1 MTDATQQ
8 APVSLFLDLSFMDD
22 PYPALAKLRA
32 DDPVHFVAP
41 LGFWVILR
49 HDDVKRLFNDPENA
63 TPDRRHWEHFQPR
76 PEGSFMRWVEDNGFF
91 SLPPAEHARLR
102 KLFSVALTPRAVKR
116 YEAQVRE
123 TVERFA
129 APLRQAEGVIDLMET
144 FANPI
149 PNAVISRITGIP
161 PAGDDERRFRELAQT
176 TIRGFFSFSD
186 EVMKKAG
193 DDAFLEISSWV
204 RELAK
209 ARRDSLGEDII
220 SDLIRAQD
228 GGDRLID
235 DQIVM
240 TITGLIGAGSE
251 TTAIGGMIAAMT
263 LLDHP
268 NQMEKLRREP
278 EWIPNAVSEILRFAF
293 GGPAGLP
300 RYAVRDFELR
310 GKTIRKGQ
318 MILLSFGSASR
329 DPAVYEDPDR
339 FDVTRDVRDL
349 ITFGNG
355 PHYCLGANLARQE
368 MVCMIEAML
377 DFLSPSSRWRK
388 DLAEF
393 QTIGP
398 FRRPVT
404 LPVELGPR
412 TVSTHRGRDR

>member
-1 MTDATQQ
+1 MAAAAQQ
-8 APVSLFLDLSFMDD
+8 APASPFLDPSFMDD

-32 DDPVHFVAP
+32 EDPVHFVAP
-41 LGFWVILR
+41 LGFWFILR

-63 TPDRRHWEHFQPR
+63 TPDRRFWQHFQPR
-76 PEGSFMRWVEDNGFF
+76 PEGTFMRWVEDNGFF
-91 SLPPAEHARLR
+91 SMPPDEHTRLR
-102 KLFSVALTPRAVKR
+102 KLFSAALTPRAVKR

-123 TVERFA
+123 TIERFA
-129 APLRQAEGVIDLMET
+129 APLRRASGVIDLMET

-161 PAGDDERRFRELAQT
+161 AAGDDERRFRELAQT

-186 EVMKKAG
+186 EVTKKAG
-193 DDAFLEISSWV
+193 DDAFVEISTWV
-204 RELAK
+204 RELARE
-209 ARRDSLGEDII
+209 RRESLGEDMI

-228 GGDRLID
+228 RGDRLTD

-251 TTAIGGMIAAMT
+251 TTAMGGMIAAMT

-268 NQMEKLRREP
+268 EQMDKLRHTP
-278 EWIPNAVSEILRFAF
+278 DLIPNAISEILRFGF
-293 GGPAGLP
+293 GGPGGLP

-310 GKTIRKGQ
+310 GKTIQKGQ
-318 MILLSFGSASR
+318 MMLLSFGGASR
-329 DPAVYEDPDR
+329 DPAVYDEPDR
-339 FDVTRDVRDL
+339 FDVERDVKDL

-368 MVCMIEAML
+368 MGCMIEAML
-377 DFLSPSSRWRK
+377 DFLPPGSRWLK
-388 DLAEF
+388 DRMEF
-393 QTIGP
+393 QTTGL

-404 LPVELGPR
+404 LPIELAAR
-412 TVSTHRGRDR
+412 

>member
-1 MTDATQQ
+1 MAAAAQQ
-8 APVSLFLDLSFMDD
+8 APASPFLDPSFMDD

-32 DDPVHFVAP
+32 EDPVHFVAP
-41 LGFWVILR
+41 LGFWFILR

-63 TPDRRHWEHFQPR
+63 TPDRRFWQHFQPR
-76 PEGSFMRWVEDNGFF
+76 PEGTFMRWVEDNGFF
-91 SLPPAEHARLR
+91 SMPADEHTRLR
-102 KLFSVALTPRAVKR
+102 KLFSAALTPRAVKR

-123 TVERFA
+123 TIERFA
-129 APLRQAEGVIDLMET
+129 APLRRASGVIDLMET

-161 PAGDDERRFRELAQT
+161 AAGDDERRFRELAQT

-186 EVMKKAG
+186 EVTKKAG
-193 DDAFLEISSWV
+193 DDAFVEISTWV
-204 RELAK
+204 RELARE
-209 ARRDSLGEDII
+209 RRESLGEDMI

-228 GGDRLID
+228 RGDRLTD

-251 TTAIGGMIAAMT
+251 TTAMGGMIAAMT

-268 NQMEKLRREP
+268 EQMDELRRNP
-278 EWIPNAVSEILRFAF
+278 DLIPNAISEILRFGF
-293 GGPAGLP
+293 GGPGGLP

-310 GKTIRKGQ
+310 GKTIQKGQ
-318 MILLSFGSASR
+318 MMLLSFGGASR
-329 DPAVYEDPDR
+329 DPAVYDEPDR
-339 FDVTRDVRDL
+339 FDVERDVKDL

-368 MVCMIEAML
+368 MGCMIEAML
-377 DFLSPSSRWRK
+377 DFLPPGSRWLK
-388 DLAEF
+388 DRMEF
-393 QTIGP
+393 QTTGL

-404 LPVELGPR
+404 LPIELGPR
-412 TVSTHRGRDR
+412 

>member
-1 MTDATQQ
+1 MAAAPQ
-8 APVSLFLDLSFMDD
+8 APASPFLDPSFMDD

-32 DDPVHFVAP
+32 EDPVHFVAP
-41 LGFWVILR
+41 LGFWFILR

-76 PEGSFMRWVEDNGFF
+76 PEGTFMRWVEDNGFF
-91 SLPPAEHARLR
+91 SMPPAEHTRLR

-116 YEAQVRE
+116 YEVQVRE

-129 APLRQAEGVIDLMET
+129 APLREARGTIDLMET

-161 PAGDDERRFRELAQT
+161 AAGDDERRFRELAQA

-186 EVMKKAG
+186 EATKKAG
-193 DDAFLEISSWV
+193 DDAFAEIADWV
-204 RELAK
+204 RTMAK
-209 ARRDSLGEDII
+209 ERRDSLGEDMI

-228 GGDRLID
+228 RGDRLSD

-251 TTAIGGMIAAMT
+251 TTAMGGMIAAMT

-268 NQMEKLRREP
+268 DQMDKLRREP
-278 EWIPNAVSEILRFAF
+278 EWIPNAVSEILRFGF
-293 GGPAGLP
+293 GGPGGLP
-300 RYAVRDFELR
+300 RYAVRDFTLR

-318 MILLSFGSASR
+318 MMLLSFGGASR
-329 DPAVYEDPDR
+329 DPAVYDDPDR
-339 FDVTRDVRDL
+339 FDVTRDVKDL
-349 ITFGNG
+349 ITFGSG
-355 PHYCLGANLARQE
+355 PHYCLGSNLARQE
-368 MVCMIEAML
+368 MGCMVEAML
-377 DFLSPSSRWRK
+377 DFLPPGSRWRK
-388 DLAEF
+388 DLMEF
-393 QTIGP
+393 QTTGL

-404 LPVELGPR
+404 LPIELGPR
-412 TVSTHRGRDR
+412 

>member
-1 MTDATQQ
+1 MAAA
-8 APVSLFLDLSFMDD
+8 APAPASPFLDASFMDD

-32 DDPVHFVAP
+32 EDPVHFVAP
-41 LGFWVILR
+41 LGFWFILR

-63 TPDRRHWEHFQPR
+63 TPDRRAWEHFAPR
-76 PEGSFMRWVEDNGFF
+76 PPGTFMRWVEDNGFF
-91 SLPPAEHARLR
+91 SLPPAEHTRLR
-102 KLFSVALTPRAVKR
+102 KLFSAALTPRAVKR

-129 APLRQAEGVIDLMET
+129 APLREAAGVIDLMET

-161 PAGDDERRFRELAQT
+161 AAGDDERRFRELAQA

-186 EVMKKAG
+186 EKTKQAG
-193 DDAFLEISSWV
+193 DAAFEEIAAWV
-204 RELAK
+204 REMAK
-209 ARRDSLGEDII
+209 ERRDSLREDMI

-228 GGDRLID
+228 RGDRLTD

-251 TTAIGGMIAAMT
+251 TTAMGGMIAAMT

-268 NQMEKLRREP
+268 EQMDKLRREP
-278 EWIPNAVSEILRFAF
+278 EWIPNAVSEILRFGF
-293 GGPAGLP
+293 GGPGGLP
-300 RYAVRDFELR
+300 RYAVRDFTLR

-318 MILLSFGSASR
+318 MMLLSFGGASR

-339 FDVTRDVRDL
+339 FDVTRDVKDL
-349 ITFGNG
+349 ITFGSG
-355 PHYCLGANLARQE
+355 PHYCLGSNLARQE
-368 MVCMIEAML
+368 MGCMVESML
-377 DFLSPSSRWRK
+377 GFLPRGSRWRK
-388 DLAEF
+388 DLMEF
-393 QTIGP
+393 QTTGL

-404 LPVELGPR
+404 LPIELGPR
-412 TVSTHRGRDR
+412 

>member
-1 MTDATQQ
+1 MAAAAQPT
-8 APVSLFLDLSFMDD
+8 PSSPFLDPSFMDD

-32 DDPVHFVAP
+32 EDPVHFVAP
-41 LGFWVILR
+41 LGFWFILR

-63 TPDRRHWEHFQPR
+63 TPDRRFWEHFQPR

-91 SLPPAEHARLR
+91 SMPQGEHTRLR
-102 KLFSVALTPRAVKR
+102 KLFSAALTPRAVKR

-129 APLRQAEGVIDLMET
+129 APLRIASGVIDLMET

-161 PAGDDERRFRELAQT
+161 AAGDDERRFRELAQT

-186 EVMKKAG
+186 EATKQAG
-193 DDAFLEISSWV
+193 DDAFVEISDWV
-204 RELAK
+204 REMAK
-209 ARRDSLGEDII
+209 ERRAALGEDMI

-228 GGDRLID
+228 RGDRLTD

-251 TTAIGGMIAAMT
+251 TTAMGGMIAAMT

-268 NQMEKLRREP
+268 DQMDKLRRSP
-278 EWIPNAVSEILRFAF
+278 ELIPNAISEILRFGF
-293 GGPAGLP
+293 GGPGGLP
-300 RYAVRDFELR
+300 RYAVRDFELH

-318 MILLSFGSASR
+318 MMLLSFGGASR
-329 DPAVYEDPDR
+329 DPAVYDEPDR
-339 FDVTRDVRDL
+339 FDVARDVKDL

-368 MVCMIEAML
+368 MGCMIEAML
-377 DFLSPSSRWRK
+377 DFLPPGSRWRK
-388 DLAEF
+388 DQMEF
-393 QTIGP
+393 QTTGL

-404 LPVELGPR
+404 LPIELGPR
-412 TVSTHRGRDR
+412 

>member
-1 MTDATQQ
+1 MAAATEAAQS
-8 APVSLFLDLSFMDD
+8 PFLDPSFMDD
-22 PYPALAKLRA
+22 PYPALAKLREE
-32 DDPVHFVAP
+32 DPVHWVP
-41 LGFWVILR
+41 LGFWLVLR

-63 TPDRRHWEHFQPR
+63 TPDRRVWEHFQPR
-76 PEGSFMRWVEDNGFF
+76 PEGTFMRWVEDNGFF
-91 SLPPAEHARLR
+91 SMPPAEHTRVR
-102 KLFSVALTPRAVKR
+102 KLFSAALTPRAVKR

-129 APLRQAEGVIDLMET
+129 APLREARGQVVDLMEV

-161 PAGDDERRFRELAQT
+161 PAGDDERRFRELAQA

-186 EVMKKAG
+186 EESKRRG
-193 DDAFLEISSWV
+193 DEAFVEISDWV
-204 RELAK
+204 REMTK
-209 ARRDSLGEDII
+209 ERRDTLREDMI

-228 GGDRLID
+228 RGDRLSD
-235 DQIVM
+235 DQIIM

-251 TTAIGGMIAAMT
+251 TTAMGGMIAAMT

-268 NQMEKLRREP
+268 EQMEKLRQEP
-278 EWIPNAVSEILRFAF
+278 EWIPNAVSEILRFGF
-293 GGPAGLP
+293 GGPGGLP

-318 MILLSFGSASR
+318 MMLLSFGGASR
-329 DPAVYEDPDR
+329 DPAVYDDPDV

-368 MVCMIEAML
+368 MGCMIEAML
-377 DFLSPSSRWRK
+377 DFLPAGSRWLK
-388 DLAEF
+388 DEMEF
-393 QTIGP
+393 QQNGL
-398 FRRPVT
+398 FKRPVT
-404 LPVELGPR
+404 LQIEIPR
-412 TVSTHRGRDR
+412 

>member
-1 MTDATQQ
+1 MAAAEQG
-8 APVSLFLDLSFMDD
+8 APSSPFLDPGFMDD

-32 DDPVHFVAP
+32 EDPVHWVQ
-41 LGFWVILR
+41 LGFWLVLR

-63 TPDRRHWEHFQPR
+63 TPDRRAWQQFVPS

-91 SLPPAEHARLR
+91 SLPLAEHARLR
-102 KLFSVALTPRAVKR
+102 KLFSAALTPRAVKR

-129 APLRQAEGVIDLMET
+129 APLREAHGVVDLMET

-161 PAGDDERRFRELAQT
+161 PAGDDEHRFRELAQN

-186 EVMKKAG
+186 AESKRLG
-193 DDAFLEISSWV
+193 EEAFVAIADWV
-204 RELAK
+204 RQMTRE
-209 ARRDSLGEDII
+209 RRASLGEDMI

-228 GGDRLID
+228 RGDRLSD

-251 TTAIGGMIAAMT
+251 TTSIGGMISAMT

-268 NQMEKLRREP
+268 EQMEKLRRDRSL
-278 EWIPNAVSEILRFAF
+278 IPNAISEILRFGF
-293 GGPAGLP
+293 GGPGGLP

-318 MILLSFGSASR
+318 MMLLSFGGASR

-339 FDVTRDVRDL
+339 FDVTREVKDL

-368 MVCMIEAML
+368 MGCMIEAML
-377 DFLSPSSRWRK
+377 DFLPPGSRWRREEM
-388 DLAEF
+388 EF
-393 QTIGP
+393 QTTGL

-404 LPVELGPR
+404 LPVEIAR
-412 TVSTHRGRDR
+412 

>member
-1 MTDATQQ
+1 MAAAASQ
-8 APVSLFLDLSFMDD
+8 APASPFLDPGFMDD
-22 PYPALAKLRA
+22 PYPVLARLRA
-32 DDPVHFVAP
+32 EDPVHYVAP
-41 LGFWVILR
+41 LGFWLILR

-63 TPDRRHWEHFQPR
+63 TPDRRFWEHHQPR

-91 SLPPAEHARLR
+91 SMPAEEHTRLR
-102 KLFSVALTPRAVKR
+102 KLFSAALTPRAVRR

-129 APLRQAEGVIDLMET
+129 APLREAHGVVDLMES

-161 PAGDDERRFRELAQT
+161 PAGDDERRFRELAQS

-186 EVMKKAG
+186 EESKRIG
-193 DDAFLEISSWV
+193 EEAFIEIADWV
-204 RELAK
+204 RRLAK
-209 ARRDSLGEDII
+209 ERRDDLGEDMI

-228 GGDRLID
+228 RGDRLSD

-251 TTAIGGMIAAMT
+251 TTAMGGMIAAMT

-268 NQMEKLRREP
+268 EQMEKLRRDP
-278 EWIPNAVSEILRFAF
+278 SLIPNAVSEILRFGF
-293 GGPAGLP
+293 GGPGGLP

-310 GKTIRKGQ
+310 GKTLRKGQ
-318 MILLSFGSASR
+318 MMLLSFGGASR
-329 DPAVYEDPDR
+329 DPAVYDDPDR
-339 FDVTRDVRDL
+339 FDVTRDVKDL
-349 ITFGNG
+349 ITFGTG

-368 MVCMIEAML
+368 MGCMIEAML
-377 DFLSPSSRWRK
+377 GFLPRGSRWRK
-388 DLAEF
+388 DRMEF
-393 QTIGP
+393 QTAAL

-404 LPVELGPR
+404 LPIEIAR
-412 TVSTHRGRDR
+412 

>member
-1 MTDATQQ
+1 MAAA
-8 APVSLFLDLSFMDD
+8 APAPASPFLDPSFMDD

-32 DDPVHFVAP
+32 EDPVHFVAP
-41 LGFWVILR
+41 LGFWLILR

-63 TPDRRHWEHFQPR
+63 TPDRRHWQHFQPR
-76 PEGSFMRWVEDNGFF
+76 PPGTFMRWVEDNGFF
-91 SLPPAEHARLR
+91 SLPPAEHTRLR

-129 APLRQAEGVIDLMET
+129 APLREAAGVIDLMET

-161 PAGDDERRFRELAQT
+161 AAGDDERRFRELAQA

-186 EVMKKAG
+186 EATKKAG
-193 DDAFLEISSWV
+193 DDAFEEIAAWV
-204 RELAK
+204 REMAK
-209 ARRDSLGEDII
+209 ERRDSLGEDMI

-228 GGDRLID
+228 RGDRLTD

-251 TTAIGGMIAAMT
+251 TTAMGGMIAAMT

-268 NQMEKLRREP
+268 EQMDKLRREP
-278 EWIPNAVSEILRFAF
+278 EWIPNAVSEILRFGF
-293 GGPAGLP
+293 GGPGGLP
-300 RYAVRDFELR
+300 RYAVRDFTLR
-310 GKTIRKGQ
+310 GKTIQKGQ
-318 MILLSFGSASR
+318 MMLLSFGGASR
-329 DPAVYEDPDR
+329 DPAVYDEPDR

-349 ITFGNG
+349 ITFGSG
-355 PHYCLGANLARQE
+355 PHYCLGSNLARQE
-368 MVCMIEAML
+368 MGAMVESML
-377 DFLSPSSRWRK
+377 GFLPRGSRWRK
-388 DLAEF
+388 DLMEF
-393 QTIGP
+393 QTTGL

-404 LPVELGPR
+404 LPIELGPR
-412 TVSTHRGRDR
+412 

>member
-1 MTDATQQ
+1 MAAAQQ
-8 APVSLFLDLSFMDD
+8 APASPFLDPAFMDD

-32 DDPVHFVAP
+32 EDPVHFVAT
-41 LGFWVILR
+41 LGFWFILR

-63 TPDRRHWEHFQPR
+63 TPDRRYWEHFRPR
-76 PEGSFMRWVEDNGFF
+76 PAGTFMRWVEDNGFF
-91 SLPPAEHARLR
+91 SLPAEEHTRLR
-102 KLFSVALTPRAVKR
+102 KLFSAALTPRAVKR

-129 APLRQAEGVIDLMET
+129 APLRAARGVVDLMET
-144 FANPI
+144 FCNPI

-161 PAGDDERRFRELAQT
+161 PAGDDERRFRELAQM

-186 EVMKKAG
+186 ETTKKAG
-193 DDAFLEISSWV
+193 DDAFAEIAAWV
-204 RELAK
+204 RQLATE
-209 ARRDSLGEDII
+209 RRDSLGEDMI

-228 GGDRLID
+228 RGDRLSD

-251 TTAIGGMIAAMT
+251 TTAMGGMIAAMT

-268 NQMEKLRREP
+268 EQMEKLRRDRSLV
-278 EWIPNAVSEILRFAF
+278 PNAISEILRFGF
-293 GGPAGLP
+293 GGPGGLP

-318 MILLSFGSASR
+318 MMMLSFGGASR

-355 PHYCLGANLARQE
+355 PHFCLGANLARQE
-368 MVCMIEAML
+368 MGCMIEAML
-377 DFLSPSSRWRK
+377 DFLPPGSRWRK
-388 DLAEF
+388 DLMEF
-393 QTIGP
+393 QTTGL

-404 LPVELGPR
+404 LPIELGPR
-412 TVSTHRGRDR
+412 

>member
-1 MTDATQQ
+1 MVDSAQQ
-8 APVSLFLDLSFMDD
+8 ALASPFLDRSFMDD

-32 DDPVHFVAP
+32 EDPVHFVAP

-63 TPDRRHWEHFQPR
+63 TPDRRSWEHFQAR

-91 SLPPAEHARLR
+91 SLPPPDHARLR
-102 KLFSVALTPRAVKR
+102 KLFSVALTPRAVRR
-116 YEAQVRE
+116 YETQVRQ

-129 APLRQAEGVIDLMET
+129 APLRRANGVIDLMET

-161 PAGDDERRFRELAQT
+161 PAGDDERRFRELAQA

-186 EVMKKAG
+186 AATKTAG
-193 DDAFLEISSWV
+193 DNAFLEISTWV

-209 ARRDSLGEDII
+209 ARRGSLGEDMI

-228 GGDRLID
+228 RGDRLTD

-251 TTAIGGMIAAMT
+251 TTAVGGMIAAMT

-268 NQMEKLRREP
+268 DQMEKLRREP
-278 EWIPNAVSEILRFAF
+278 RWIPNAVSEILRFGF

-300 RYAVRDFELR
+300 RYAVQDFELR
-310 GKTIRKGQ
+310 GKKIQKGQ
-318 MILLSFGSASR
+318 MMLLSFGGASR
-329 DPAVYEDPDR
+329 DPAVYEDPDL

-368 MVCMIEAML
+368 MGCMIEAML
-377 DFLSPSSRWRK
+377 DFLPPGSRWRK

-393 QTIGP
+393 QALGP

-404 LPVELGPR
+404 LPVELAPR
-412 TVSTHRGRDR
+412 

>member
-1 MTDATQQ
+1 MAE
-8 APVSLFLDLSFMDD
+8 AALNPVSPFFAPNFMEN

-32 DDPVHFVAP
+32 EDPVHFVAP
-41 LGFWVILR
+41 LGCWVILR

-63 TPDRRHWEHFQPR
+63 TPDRRYWEHFQPR

-129 APLRQAEGVIDLMET
+129 APLRRASGVIDLMES
-144 FANPI
+144 FADPI
-149 PNAVISRITGIP
+149 PNVVISRITGIP
-161 PAGDDERRFRELAQT
+161 PAGDDERRFRQLAQA

-186 EVMKKAG
+186 EAMKKRG
-193 DDAFLEISSWV
+193 EEAFVEISAWV
-204 RELAK
+204 RSLIK
-209 ARRDSLGEDII
+209 ARRDTLSEDMV

-228 GGDRLID
+228 RGDRLSD

-240 TITGLIGAGSE
+240 TITGLVGAGSE
-251 TTAIGGMIAAMT
+251 TTAMGGMIAAMT

-268 NQMEKLRREP
+268 DEMEKLRHEP
-278 EWIPNAVSEILRFAF
+278 AWIPNAVSEILRFAF

-310 GKTIRKGQ
+310 GKAIRKGQ
-318 MILLSFGSASR
+318 LLLLSFAGASR

-368 MVCMIEAML
+368 MGCMIEAML
-377 DFLSPSSRWRK
+377 DFLPPGSRCRK
-388 DLAEF
+388 DLMQF
-393 QTIGP
+393 GPIMGP

-404 LPVELGPR
+404 LPIELGPR
-412 TVSTHRGRDR
+412 

>member
-1 MTDATQQ
+1 MAAAAQE
-8 APVSLFLDLSFMDD
+8 APASPFLAPGFMED
-22 PYPALAKLRA
+22 PYPTLARLRA
-32 DDPVHFVAP
+32 EDPVHWVP
-41 LGFWVILR
+41 LGFWLVLR

-63 TPDRRHWEHFQPR
+63 TPDRRVWEHFVPR
-76 PEGSFMRWVEDNGFF
+76 PEGTFMRWVEDNGFF
-91 SLPPAEHARLR
+91 SLPAEEHARLR

-129 APLRQAEGVIDLMET
+129 APLREARGVVDLMET

-161 PAGDDERRFRELAQT
+161 PAGDDERRFRELAQS

-186 EVMKKAG
+186 EASKQRG
-193 DDAFLEISSWV
+193 EEAFVAIADWV
-204 RELAK
+204 RRLAK
-209 ARRDSLGEDII
+209 ERRSSLGEDLV

-228 GGDRLID
+228 RGDRLSD

-251 TTAIGGMIAAMT
+251 TTSIGGMIAAMT

-268 NQMEKLRREP
+268 DQMEELRREP
-278 EWIPNAVSEILRFAF
+278 ALIPNAISEILRFSF

-310 GKTIRKGQ
+310 GKQIRKGQ
-318 MILLSFGSASR
+318 MMLLSFGGAGR
-329 DPAVYEDPDR
+329 DPAVYDDPDR
-339 FDVTRDVRDL
+339 FDVRRDVKDL
-349 ITFGNG
+349 VTFGNG

-368 MVCMIEAML
+368 MGCMVEAML
-377 DFLSPSSRWRK
+377 GFLPPGSRWLK
-388 DLAEF
+388 EEMQFEPSGL
-393 QTIGP
+393 

-404 LPVELGPR
+404 LPVSIAR
-412 TVSTHRGRDR
+412 

>member
-1 MTDATQQ
+1 MAAAQP
-8 APVSLFLDLSFMDD
+8 APASPFLDPSFMDD

-32 DDPVHFVAP
+32 EDPVHFVAP
-41 LGFWVILR
+41 LGFWFILR

-63 TPDRRHWEHFQPR
+63 TPDRRYWEHFQPR
-76 PEGSFMRWVEDNGFF
+76 PEGTFMRWVEDNGFF
-91 SLPPAEHARLR
+91 SLPPEEHTRLR

-129 APLRQAEGVIDLMET
+129 APLREARGTIDLMET

-161 PAGDDERRFRELAQT
+161 AAGDDERRFRELAQA

-186 EVMKKAG
+186 EATKKAG
-193 DDAFLEISSWV
+193 DDAFAEIADWV

-209 ARRDSLGEDII
+209 ERRDSLGEDMV

-228 GGDRLID
+228 RGDRLSD

-251 TTAIGGMIAAMT
+251 TTAMGGMIAAMT

-268 NQMEKLRREP
+268 DQMDKLRRQP
-278 EWIPNAVSEILRFAF
+278 EWIPNAVSEILRFGF
-293 GGPAGLP
+293 GGPGGLP
-300 RYAVRDFELR
+300 RYALRDFTLR
-310 GKTIRKGQ
+310 GKTIQKGQ
-318 MILLSFGSASR
+318 MMLLSFGGASR
-329 DPAVYEDPDR
+329 DPAVYDDPDR
-339 FDVTRDVRDL
+339 FDVTRDVKDL
-349 ITFGNG
+349 ITFGSG
-355 PHYCLGANLARQE
+355 PHYCLGSNLARQE
-368 MVCMIEAML
+368 MACMVEAML
-377 DFLSPSSRWRK
+377 DFLPPGSRWRK
-388 DLAEF
+388 DLMEF
-393 QTIGP
+393 QTTGL

-404 LPVELGPR
+404 LPIELGPR
-412 TVSTHRGRDR
+412 SR

>member
-1 MTDATQQ
+1 MPTPATDPFLELLEAKDP
-8 APVSLFLDLSFMDD
+8 APLVHR
-22 PYPALAKLRA
+22 LRA
-32 DDPVHFVAP
+32 EDPVHFVES
-41 LGFWVILR
+41 LGFWFVTR

-63 TPDRRHWEHFQPR
+63 TPDRRAWEHFQPR
-76 PEGSFMRWVEDNGFF
+76 PEGTFMRWVEDNGFF
-91 SLPPAEHARLR
+91 SMPPDEHTRLR
-102 KLFSVALTPRAVKR
+102 KLFSAALTPRAVKR

-129 APLRQAEGVIDLMET
+129 APLREARGVIDLMES

-161 PAGDDERRFRELAQT
+161 PAGDDERRFRELAQS

-186 EVMKKAG
+186 EESKRIGEA
-193 DDAFLEISSWV
+193 AFLEISDWV
-204 RELAK
+204 RALIEE
-209 ARRDSLGEDII
+209 RRTTLTEDMI

-228 GGDRLID
+228 ENERLTD
-235 DQIVM
+235 DQIIM

-268 NQMEKLRREP
+268 EQMEKLRREP
-278 EWIPNAVSEILRFAF
+278 EWIPNAVSEILRFGF
-293 GGPAGLP
+293 GGPGGLP

-310 GKTIRKGQ
+310 GKKIRKGQ
-318 MILLSFGSASR
+318 MMLLSFGGASR
-329 DPAVYEDPDR
+329 DPAVYEEPDA
-339 FDVTRDVRDL
+339 FDVTRDVKDL

-368 MVCMIEAML
+368 MGCMIEAML
-377 DFLSPSSRWRK
+377 DFLPPGSRWLK
-388 DLAEF
+388 DQMEF
-393 QTIGP
+393 QTNGL

-404 LPVELGPR
+404 LPIEVTR
-412 TVSTHRGRDR
+412 